1 MLGYTLLKLTIV
13 NTEHIIMGKKLN
25 EVEKEAMELPPTDR
39 ARLAE
44 RLLETLDESEDA
56 DVEEQWLQEAE
67 QRYRDYRAGKIG
79 STPADKV
86 FEEARNKLK

>member
-1 MLGYTLLKLTIV
+1 
-13 NTEHIIMGKKLN
+13 MGKKLN
-25 EVEKEAMELPPTDR
+25 EVEKEAMELSPADR

-56 DVEEQWLQEAE
+56 DVEEQWLEEAE
-67 QRYRDYRAGKIG
+67 RRYRDYRAGKIG

-86 FEEARNKLK
+86 FEEAKHKLK